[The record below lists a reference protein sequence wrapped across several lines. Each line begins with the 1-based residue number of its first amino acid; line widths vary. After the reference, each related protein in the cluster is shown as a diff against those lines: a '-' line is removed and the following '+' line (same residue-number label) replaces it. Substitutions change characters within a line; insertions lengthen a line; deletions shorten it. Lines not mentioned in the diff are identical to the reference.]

1 MYSRIIFV
9 TITALSHPHTHK
21 HTHTHIHTHTCTHTT
36 CAHTYICTHTHT
48 HMHTHTHTH
57 THIRTHACIHTATGL
72 QSGVSLVRQAVTMH
86 QGSAVLPSL
95 ACISSPTLGVA
106 CCWGMLREP
115 PTSLWFRWACIQSH
129 AHVYL
134 WQSHIVIILTCMV
147 QWSKWVNSANWNP
160 QCRLNEFVI
169 NGEITEM
176 CY

>member
-1 MYSRIIFV
+1 MQ
-9 TITALSHPHTHK
+9 ALLTSNELFYFSKDSIVWLAKRPFNSLMCFYNVLQNNNYLSQSLHCHIHTLTN
-21 HTHTHIHTHTCTHTT
+21 THTHIHTHTCTHTT

-106 CCWGMLREP
+106 CC
-115 PTSLWFRWACIQSH
+115 
-129 AHVYL
+129 
-134 WQSHIVIILTCMV
+134 
-147 QWSKWVNSANWNP
+147 
-160 QCRLNEFVI
+160 
-169 NGEITEM
+169 
-176 CY
+176 